1 MTSNETRV
9 PEQALASHERGAIA
23 GVDPA
28 LDPTATPAP
37 IAEPS
42 PSPALTMGQE
52 LHNFVVQS
60 VEPLPEIDGTAYV
73 LRHQVSGTP
82 LLWLANDD
90 ENKAFAIAF
99 KTPPADDTGVFHIL
113 EHSVLCGSDKF
124 PVKEP
129 FVNLLK
135 TSMQTFL
142 NAMTFAD
149 KTVYPVAS
157 TNEQDLLNLMDVYMD
172 AVLHPALYRKRAI
185 FEQEGW
191 HYELDAPDAPL
202 RYNGVVLNEMKGAL
216 ADPEDVCLQ
225 ALSRALFPD
234 TAYGFESGGNP
245 RAIPQLSYESY
256 LDTHARHYNLA
267 NAHVVLYGDL
277 NVERELALLDEGY
290 LSKAAPAAESAPN
303 PLLEQA
309 PVVNLD
315 VVQAMDTTPENA
327 TVMVGYVLGSFR
339 QRTRMLAAD
348 VLVDALMGSNEAP
361 LKRALLDADLGSDVD
376 AFLYDGLLQPYV
388 VFELRGADEGVA
400 ERFRTVLEDTVRGFV
415 ENGLPR
421 ANVEASLE
429 SVSFSL
435 REREFGYADG
445 VALAVSAMTGWLYDE
460 DMPTAYLRF
469 EDALA
474 ELRTGL
480 DTGYFEDLLRET
492 ILNSNHKAQVEL
504 RPLNEGEAT
513 PADEEIAELV
523 RIKESLTPEQV
534 QAVIDE
540 TAELHRL
547 QGLADT
553 PEQLATLP
561 ALTRR
566 DLGEPRPEPQAI
578 LMEDTPLPCLYH
590 PLPTN
595 RINYAYHYFDLS
607 HLTWD
612 ELPYATLIASLLG
625 KMATRRHSAAELDT
639 LIEEKLG
646 RLTFQNIV
654 HLDVEAGEATPRMV
668 VGVSAI
674 EENLLDMVRIPT
686 EVWGS
691 TLFDD
696 VERIRTVLQQQ
707 KLNLEQSFV
716 NAGNSYALGRAYAY
730 TDAPSLLAQ
739 HFGGV
744 DYYRFARDLLARFD
758 DIADEL
764 PATLSGICKKI
775 FVGPLSEGRG
785 GVRHGVRNVF
795 RHIAPLT
802 SFTGTERACRH
813 FWELGNLLGLPT
825 PAKRGALALEVPEPQ
840 LLREAFIIPADIC
853 FVAKTDDGA
862 HTQAAFSG
870 AWQVAAQA
878 LNYGYLWDEVRVQGG
893 AYGCNFRVKPD
904 GGMGFS
910 TYRDPN
916 LDATL
921 ERLDRAGAWLAGFEP
936 SEKEMTGYVVST
948 VATHDAPQKPR
959 FVARRQDTDFLTHR
973 DPRWRDLIRAQER
986 MAEAGDVRS
995 LAPALGRVAERSA
1008 VCVFGSRSII
1018 ESSTANLEIVDLF
1031 AE

>member
-1 MTSNETRV
+1 M
-9 PEQALASHERGAIA
+9 AASVENGTAWDCRAEEKGAPDL
-23 GVDPA
+23 GVDQQGKDA
-28 LDPTATPAP
+28 SDLS
-37 IAEPS
+37 I
-42 PSPALTMGQE
+42 GQ
-52 LHNFVVQS
+52 HICAFVVQG
-60 VEPLPEIDGTAYV
+60 VEPLPEIDGTAFV
-73 LRHQVSGTP
+73 LRHEVSGTP

-113 EHSVLCGSDKF
+113 EHSVLCGSDKY

-142 NAMTFAD
+142 NAMTFSD
-149 KTVYPVAS
+149 KTMYPVAS

-191 HYELDAPDAPL
+191 HYELDAPDEPL

-245 RAIPQLSYESY
+245 RAIPQLTYEGY

-267 NAHVVLYGDL
+267 NAHIVLYGDL
-277 NVERELALLDEGY
+277 TIKRELAMLNEGY
-290 LSKAAPAAESAPN
+290 LSKAADAPAAPGAPN
-303 PLLEQA
+303 PLEEQA
-309 PVVNLD
+309 PVVNLTA
-315 VVQAMDTTPENA
+315 VQPMDTTPDNA

-339 QRTRMLAAD
+339 ERTRMLAAD

-376 AFLYDGLLQPYV
+376 AFLFDGLLQPYV
-388 VFELRGADEGVA
+388 VFELRGAKPGA
-400 ERFRTVLEDTVRGFV
+400 AARFRTLLEDSVRAFV
-415 ENGLPR
+415 EGGLPR
-421 ANVEASLE
+421 INLEASLE

-435 REREFGYADG
+435 RERDFGYADG

-460 DMPTAYLRF
+460 AMPTAYLRF
-469 EDALA
+469 EDALS
-474 ELRTGL
+474 ELRAGL
-480 DTGYFEDLLRET
+480 ESGYFEALLRDA
-492 ILNSNHKAQVEL
+492 ILESDHKAQVEL
-504 RPLNEGEAT
+504 VPLPEGEAT
-513 PADEEIAELV
+513 PADEEIAELA
-523 RIKESLTPEQV
+523 RIKEDLSPAQIDQV
-534 QAVIDE
+534 IAE
-540 TAELHRL
+540 TQELHRL
-547 QGLADT
+547 QAQPDT

-566 DLGEPRPEPQAI
+566 DLGEPHPEAPAR
-578 LMEDTPLPCLYH
+578 LMEGTPLPCLYH

-607 HLTWD
+607 YLTWD
-612 ELPYATLIASLLG
+612 ELPWATLLASLLS
-625 KMATRRHSAAELDT
+625 KMPTKRHDAAELDT
-639 LIEEKLG
+639 LIEARLG
-646 RLTFQNIV
+646 RLTFQNVV
-654 HLDVEAGEATPRMV
+654 HLDEERGIATPRMV

-674 EENLLDMVRIPT
+674 EENLLDMVRIPS
-686 EVWGS
+686 EVWGE

-716 NAGNSYALGRAYAY
+716 NAGHTYALGRAYAY

-744 DYYRFARDLLARFD
+744 DYYRFVRGLLTHFD
-758 DIADEL
+758 DVADEL
-764 PATLSGICKKI
+764 PTRLDTVHRAI
-775 FVGPLSEGRG
+775 FAGPQAVGRG
-785 GVRHGVRNVF
+785 GGACADMRGVF
-795 RHIAPLT
+795 SHLCPLT
-802 SFTGTERACRH
+802 SFTGSERDCQK
-813 FWELGNLLGLPT
+813 FWELGFMLGLAPRT
-825 PAKRGALALEVPEPQ
+825 AGGLALKVPEPQ
-840 LLREAFIIPADIC
+840 NLREAFVVPTDVC
-853 FVAKTDDGA
+853 FVGKADDGA
-862 HTQAAFSG
+862 HTGATYGG
-870 AWQVAAQA
+870 AWPVAAQA

-893 AYGCNFRVKPD
+893 AYGCGFRVKPD
-904 GGMGFS
+904 GGMGYY

-921 ERLDRAGAWLAGFEP
+921 ERLDRAGVWLADFAP
-936 SEKEMTGYVVST
+936 SEQEMTGYVVST
-948 VATHDAPQKPR
+948 VATHDAPQKAR
-959 FVARRQDTDFLTHR
+959 LVARRQDTEFLTGR
-973 DPRWRDLIRAQER
+973 DPQWRDLIRAQER
-986 MAEAGDVRS
+986 TCEASDIRP
-995 LAPALGRVAERSA
+995 LAPALDRLAERDA
-1008 VCVFGSRSII
+1008 VCVFGSRAILEKSQ
-1018 ESSTANLEIVDLF
+1018 ANLTIVDLF

>member
-1 MTSNETRV
+1 M
-9 PEQALASHERGAIA
+9 ASPNGGIEACRSIDA
-23 GVDPA
+23 GQQVRP
-28 LDPTATPAP
+28 PRPAP
-37 IAEPS
+37 DLAVGR
-42 PSPALTMGQE
+42 LTHG
-52 LHNFVVQS
+52 FVVTG

-99 KTPPADDTGVFHIL
+99 KTPPVDDTGVFHIL
-113 EHSVLCGSDKF
+113 EHSVLCGSDKY

-149 KTVYPVAS
+149 KTMYPVAS

-172 AVLHPALYRKRAI
+172 AVLHPALYRKRAV

-191 HYELDAPDAPL
+191 HYELDAPDEPL
-202 RYNGVVLNEMKGAL
+202 RYNGVVFNEMKGAL

-225 ALSRALFPD
+225 ALSHALFPD

-245 RAIPQLSYESY
+245 RAIPQLTYESY

-267 NAHVVLYGDL
+267 NAHIVLYGDL
-277 NVERELALLDEGY
+277 EIERELAMLDEGY
-290 LSKAAPAAESAPN
+290 LSKAPARPESGDAVAGVVGAPN
-303 PLLEQA
+303 PLEEQA
-309 PVVNLD
+309 PVINLEA
-315 VVQAMDTTPENA
+315 VQAMDTTPDNA

-388 VFELRGADEGVA
+388 VFELRGAKPGA
-400 ERFRTVLEDTVRGFV
+400 AQRFRPLLEKVVRGFV
-415 ENGLPR
+415 SDGLPR
-421 ANVEASLE
+421 VNVEASLE

-460 DMPTAYLRF
+460 DMPTSYLRF
-469 EDALA
+469 EDALS
-474 ELRTGL
+474 ELRAGL
-480 DTGYFEDLLRET
+480 DTGYFEGVLRDA
-492 ILNSNHKAQVEL
+492 ILDSNHKAQVEL
-504 RPLNEGEAT
+504 RPLGEGETT
-513 PADEEIAELV
+513 PADEEEAELT
-523 RIKESLTPEQV
+523 RIKESLTPEQLEGIV
-534 QAVIDE
+534 AHTE
-540 TAELHRL
+540 ELHRL
-547 QGLADT
+547 QAQPDT

-566 DLGEPRPEPQAI
+566 DLGEPRREPPARI
-578 LMEDTPLPCLYH
+578 LGGTPLPCLFH
-590 PLPTN
+590 ELPTN

-607 HLTWD
+607 YLTWD
-612 ELPYATLIASLLG
+612 ELPWATLLASLLS
-625 KMATRRHSAAELDT
+625 KMPTKRHSAAELDT
-639 LIEEKLG
+639 LIEARLG
-646 RLTFQNIV
+646 RLTFQNVV
-654 HLDVEAGEATPRMV
+654 HLDVATGIATPRMV

-674 EENLLDMVRIPT
+674 EENLLDMVQIPT

-716 NAGNSYALGRAYAY
+716 NAGHTYALGRAYSY
-730 TDAPSLLAQ
+730 TNSPSLLAQ

-744 DYYRFARDLLARFD
+744 DYYRFVRDLLAHFD
-758 DIADEL
+758 ERAEGL
-764 PATLSGICKKI
+764 PAKLAGLCRKI
-775 FVGPLSEGRG
+775 FAGPQAVGRG
-785 GVRHGVRNVF
+785 GGACADVRGVF
-795 RHIAPLT
+795 SHLSPLT
-802 SFTGTERACRH
+802 SFTGSERDCRK
-813 FWELGNLLGLPT
+813 FWELGFLLGLP
-825 PAKRGALALEVPEPQ
+825 ARMGGGVALEVPEPKI
-840 LLREAFIIPADIC
+840 LREAFVVPADVC
-853 FVAKTDDGA
+853 FVGKADDGA
-862 HTQAAFSG
+862 HTAARYTG
-870 AWQVAAQA
+870 AWPVAAQA

-893 AYGCNFRVKPD
+893 AYGCGFKVKPD
-904 GGMGFS
+904 GGMGYY

-921 ERLDRAGAWLAGFEP
+921 ARLDRAGAWLADFAP
-936 SEKEMTGYVVST
+936 SEQEMTGYVVST

-959 FVARRQDTDFLTHR
+959 VIARRQDTEFLTHR
-973 DPRWRDLIRAQER
+973 DPAWRDLIRAQER
-986 MAEAGDVRS
+986 TCEAGDVRP
-995 LAPALGRVAERSA
+995 LAPALDRLAERDA
-1008 VCVFGSRSII
+1008 VCVFGSRAI
-1018 ESSTANLEIVDLF
+1018 LEKSQAGLELVDLF
-1031 AE
+1031 TPEP

>member
-1 MTSNETRV
+1 M
-9 PEQALASHERGAIA
+9 ASSESVATQPCGGEGGTGMACGS
-23 GVDPA
+23 GVGEK
-28 LDPTATPAP
+28 AP
-37 IAEPS
+37 V
-42 PSPALTMGQE
+42 LTVGQ
-52 LHNFVVQS
+52 HIHGFVVTG
-60 VEPLPEIDGTAYV
+60 VELLPEIDGTAYV
-73 LRHQVSGTP
+73 LRHEVSGTP

-113 EHSVLCGSDKF
+113 EHSVLCGSDKY

-149 KTVYPVAS
+149 KTMYPVAS

-172 AVLHPALYRKRAI
+172 AVLHPALYRKRAV

-191 HYELDAPDAPL
+191 HYELDAPDEPL
-202 RYNGVVLNEMKGAL
+202 RYNGVVFNEMKGAL

-225 ALSRALFPD
+225 ALSRALLPD

-245 RAIPQLSYESY
+245 RAIPQLTYESY

-267 NAHVVLYGDL
+267 NAHIVLYGDL
-277 NVERELALLDEGY
+277 TIERELAMLDEGY
-290 LSKAAPAAESAPN
+290 LSKASSSASPAPN

-309 PVVNLD
+309 PVVNLTT
-315 VVQAMDTTPENA
+315 VQPMDTTPDNA

-388 VFELRGADEGVA
+388 VFELRGAKPGAA
-400 ERFRTVLEDTVRGFV
+400 ERFRPLLEQTVRDFV
-415 ENGLPR
+415 EQGLPR
-421 ANVEASLE
+421 VNVEASLE

-460 DMPTAYLRF
+460 GMPTAYLRF

-474 ELRTGL
+474 ELRAGL
-480 DTGYFEDLLRET
+480 DTGYFEGILRDA
-492 ILNSNHKAQVEL
+492 ILDSNHKAQVEL
-504 RPLNEGEAT
+504 VPLGEGEPT
-513 PADEEIAELV
+513 PADEEEAELA
-523 RIKESLTPEQV
+523 RIKESLTPEQI
-534 QAVIDE
+534 QQVIDE
-540 TAELHRL
+540 TEELHRL
-547 QGLADT
+547 QARADT

-566 DLGEPRPEPQAI
+566 DLGEPRPEPRARV
-578 LMEDTPLPCLYH
+578 LKGTPLPCLFH
-590 PLPTN
+590 ELPTN

-607 HLTWD
+607 YLTWD
-612 ELPYATLIASLLG
+612 ELPWATLLASLLS
-625 KMATRRHSAAELDT
+625 KMPTKRHSAAELDT
-639 LIEEKLG
+639 LIEARLG
-646 RLTFQNIV
+646 RLTFQNVV
-654 HLDVEAGEATPRMV
+654 HLDVSSGVATPRMV
-668 VGVSAI
+668 IGVSAI
-674 EENLLDMVRIPT
+674 EENLLDMVQIPT

-716 NAGNSYALGRAYAY
+716 NAGHTYALGRAYAY
-730 TDAPSLLAQ
+730 ADAPSLLAQ

-744 DYYRFARDLLARFD
+744 DYYRFVRGLLVHFD
-758 DIADEL
+758 EKAGEL
-764 PATLSGICKKI
+764 PAKLSDLCRKI
-775 FVGPLSEGRG
+775 FAGPQAVGRG
-785 GVRHGVRNVF
+785 GGACADVNGVF
-795 RHIAPLT
+795 SHLSPLT
-802 SFTGTERACRH
+802 SFTGTERDCRK
-813 FWELGNLLGLPT
+813 FWELGFLLGLPART
-825 PAKRGALALEVPEPQ
+825 SGSLALEVPEPQ
-840 LLREAFIIPADIC
+840 NLREAFAVPTDVC
-853 FVAKTDDGA
+853 FVGKADSGA
-862 HTQAAFSG
+862 HTGAQYSG
-870 AWQVAAQA
+870 VWPVAAQA

-893 AYGCNFRVKPD
+893 AYGCGFKVKPD
-904 GGMGFS
+904 GGMGYY

-921 ERLDRAGAWLAGFEP
+921 ERLDRAGAWLADFAP
-936 SEKEMTGYVVST
+936 SEQEMTGYVVST

-959 FVARRQDTDFLTHR
+959 AIARRQDIEFLTHR
-973 DPRWRDLIRAQER
+973 DPTWRDLIRAQER
-986 MAEAGDVRS
+986 TCEASDIRP
-995 LAPALGRVAERSA
+995 LAPSLDRLAERDA
-1008 VCVFGSRSII
+1008 VCVFGSRAI
-1018 ESSTANLEIVDLF
+1018 LEKSRADLTIVDLF
-1031 AE
+1031 NEEA